1 MLFMA
6 ALDPDTIFGHVKDA
20 TEFHFPG
27 GYHPA
32 IPQLFGGDP
41 ATGEGF
47 VLTKFMVL
55 EVAVAAILVM
65 IFVPLAIRM
74 RRGAPPKGRWWNLM
88 ETFLLFIRDNV
99 ARPSIGEKEADRY
112 MPFLWTAFFFV
123 LGMNLMGMLP
133 WMGSPT
139 GDLSATLALALGT
152 FIVVTLSGMRRF
164 GPIGFWTGMIPHMDI
179 PPIMAIFVKPMI
191 LGIEIM
197 GMFIKHLILAVR
209 LLANMYAGHLVLSVI
224 MTFIVVSLKLNF
236 FLASGITLSSLFGA
250 TCLSLLELFVAFLQ
264 AYVFTFL
271 SALFIGMAIHEH

>member
-1 MLFMA
+1 MA

-20 TEFHFPG
+20 TEFHFPF
-27 GYHPA
+27 GYHVS
-32 IPQLFGGDP
+32 IPQPFYDE
-41 ATGEGF
+41 ATKSGF
-47 VLTKFMVL
+47 IITKFMVL
-55 EVAVAAILVM
+55 EVAIAIILVL

-99 ARPSIGEKEADRY
+99 ARPSIGEKEADRFL
-112 MPFLWTAFFFV
+112 PFLWTAFFFV

-139 GDLSATLALALGT
+139 GDLSATLALAIGT
-152 FIVVTLSGMRRF
+152 FLVVTLSGMRRF
-164 GPIGFWTGMIPHMDI
+164 GPIGFWTGMVPHMDI
-179 PPIMAIFVKPMI
+179 SPVMAIFVKPMI